1 MWCSSS
7 FIEHGQYGFIG
18 LSLSPTFPSPFF
30 HLSVLSASFSSW
42 LLFPFSFL
50 CPFRTKVNSILH
62 GIYCTILCCLNEMK
76 SMSVRSH
83 GLGAFHLQ
91 KKIYIYW
98 QVIIMYTIFFPCKKM
113 QYCKYMLLYN
123 RGQNINFRGIWTS
136 QSLNLFLLQYNFW
149 SCTCFEL

>member
-42 LLFPFSFL
+42 LLFPFSSL

-98 QVIIMYTIFFPCKKM
+98 QVIIMYTIFFPL
-113 QYCKYMLLYN
+113 QQNAILQIHAFIQQRAKYQFQGYL
-123 RGQNINFRGIWTS
+123 NIPV
-136 QSLNLFLLQYNFW
+136 
-149 SCTCFEL
+149 FEFVPTPV